1 MQIILSDHFIIQ
13 LLTIMNIKTT
23 ELALLWVMPSIT
35 FLAIASLVAYQ
46 IGTDFNNHWIVES
59 VAFFIVFVLLQTL
72 YGLLQTILSEI
83 FFSKANHLSISV
95 DNITSNVTLP
105 TNNTVSTCLDKSILI
120 QNEKRKKAES
130 DKQRRTQILV
140 EYANVVLSNH
150 MNKNHLETILKN
162 VELFTTSPEV
172 DFISAETD
180 GSLGTANLRHFAWNI
195 GKRLGYD
202 RMTQAKF
209 IKQCFP
215 KEFMNCELPTIIRNL
230 SDEVASI
237 IKIDKPD
244 KGSYNFHWEAIGLPN
259 PLDITSK
266 KLSKEAV

>member
-23 ELALLWVMPSIT
+23 EFALLWLMPGIT

-59 VAFFIVFVLLQTL
+59 VAFFIMFVLLQTL

-83 FFSKANHLSISV
+83 FFSKANHLSIPV
-95 DNITSNVTLP
+95 DNITSNITLP
-105 TNNTVSTCLDKSILI
+105 TNSTVSTCLDKSTLI

-150 MNKNHLETILKN
+150 MNKNNLETILKN

-172 DFISAETD
+172 DFTSAETD
-180 GSLGTANLRHFAWNI
+180 GFLGTADLRHFAWNI

-230 SDEVASI
+230 SDEVTSI
-237 IKIDKPD
+237 IKIDKTD
-244 KGSYNFHWEAIGLPN
+244 KGSYDFHWEAIGLAN

-266 KLSKEAV
+266 NLSKEAV